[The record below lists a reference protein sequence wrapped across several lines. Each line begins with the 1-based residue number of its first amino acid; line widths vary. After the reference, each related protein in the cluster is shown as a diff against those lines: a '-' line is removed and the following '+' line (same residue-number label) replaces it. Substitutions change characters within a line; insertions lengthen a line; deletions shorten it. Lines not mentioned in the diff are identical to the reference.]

1 MRRLSLE
8 MSNPV
13 RNPETSWLST
23 RRTDQVNTDM
33 QPTHSADQLATA
45 GTHTRPWPGPS
56 CSEFPGLHPHPSS
69 GGGGEKFNQT
79 IDCFLLFLG
88 IVSTSSSEQELS
100 WFLFTKPQTC
110 FVSFKGKTNQS
121 QFSEWVK
128 SNKLLNQMIE

>member
-1 MRRLSLE
+1 ME

-33 QPTHSADQLATA
+33 QPTQPTSWLQQAPTHVRGQVLPAQSSLASTPTPVV
-45 GTHTRPWPGPS
+45 GV
-56 CSEFPGLHPHPSS
+56 
-69 GGGGEKFNQT
+69 GGGEIQS